1 MMKETVLDVLMYLFE
16 NYLDEDDEDSSTDRE
31 SLTVELE
38 QAGFP
43 KAEINKAFDWLEN
56 LASNPPDTETRFNRP
71 DAFRVYAPVE
81 TERLGMECRGFLQY
95 LENIGILEAAQREV
109 VIDRIMALDG
119 DEIDLEQVKWI
130 TLMVLFN
137 RPGQE
142 GAYARMEDL
151 VFDDSVGVMH

>member
-1 MMKETVLDVLMYLFE
+1 MMKENVLDVLMYLFE
-16 NYLDEDDEDSSTDRE
+16 NYLDDDDEDSGTDRE

-43 KAEINKAFDWLEN
+43 KVEINKAFDWLEN
-56 LASNPPDTETRFNRP
+56 LATHPPDTDTSFNRP
-71 DAFRVYAPVE
+71 DAFRVYAPAEVQ
-81 TERLGMECRGFLQY
+81 RLSMDCRGFLQY
-95 LENIGILEAAQREV
+95 LENIGILEAAQREA

-137 RPGQE
+137 HPGQE
-142 GAYARMEDL
+142 DAYARMEDL
-151 VFDDSVGVMH
+151 VFDDSLGVMH

>member
-1 MMKETVLDVLMYLFE
+1 MMKENVLDVLMYLFE
-16 NYLDEDDEDSSTDRE
+16 NYLDDDDEDSSTDRE

-43 KAEINKAFDWLEN
+43 KGEINKAFDWLEN
-56 LASNPPDTETRFNRP
+56 LAVNPPENDTAFNRP

-81 TERLGMECRGFLQY
+81 SERLSMECRGFLQY
-95 LENIGILEAAQREV
+95 LENIGILEAAQREL

-119 DEIDLEQVKWI
+119 GEIDLEQVKWI

-142 GAYARMEDL
+142 DAYARMEDL
-151 VFDDSVGVMH
+151 VFDDSLGVMH

>member
-1 MMKETVLDVLMYLFE
+1 MMKENVLDVLMYLFE
-16 NYLDEDDEDSSTDRE
+16 NYLDDDEDDTSADRE

-43 KAEINKAFDWLEN
+43 KGEINKAFDWLEN
-56 LASNPPDTETRFNRP
+56 LAANPPETDTTLNRP
-71 DAFRVYAPVE
+71 DTFRAYAPVE
-81 TERLGMECRGFLQY
+81 LERLGTECRGFIQY

-119 DEIDLEQVKWI
+119 GEIDLEQVKWI

-142 GAYARMEDL
+142 NAYARMEDL
-151 VFDDSVGVMH
+151 VFDDSLGVMH